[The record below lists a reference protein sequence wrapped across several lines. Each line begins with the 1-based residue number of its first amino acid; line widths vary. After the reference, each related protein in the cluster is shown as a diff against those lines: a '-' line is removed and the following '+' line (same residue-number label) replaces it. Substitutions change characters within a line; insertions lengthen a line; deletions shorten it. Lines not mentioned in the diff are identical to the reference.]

1 MTTTLE
7 SMHVQPPRLS
17 VPALEVWNK
26 SKKNLWSIV
35 YTQSESGGTS
45 WAYTVG
51 LWENFGHPEVM
62 ISGLGH
68 SVSVSILNVVG
79 NHVKNGRKFT
89 SGINKEHGI
98 LKGLPVKF
106 YPLESHHMVSHL
118 RMVSIFQP
126 AWKTEGLELIWPDP
140 LGNFFDEAKF
150 NGKAASEQLFLIKR
164 P

>member
-7 SMHVQPPRLS
+7 QIHVTPPRLS
-17 VPALEVWNK
+17 APALEVWLK
-26 SKKNLWSIV
+26 SQKNLWSIV
-35 YTQSESGGTS
+35 YTQSENGGTS
-45 WAYTVG
+45 WSYTVG

-79 NHVKNGRKFT
+79 NYVKNGRKFDA
-89 SGINKEHGI
+89 SINKEVGV

-106 YPLESHHMVSHL
+106 YPLEAHHMVSHL

-126 AWKTEGLELIWPDP
+126 AWKTKGLELIWPDP
-140 LGNFFDEAKF
+140 KGCFFDEKNF

-164 P
+164 K